1 MTRLI
6 ALYEGVSLPFPPS
19 LSGFGPGRAGVK
31 ASPGSGLSR
40 SVEEGEGLIESWP
53 LVFGSERGRKG
64 SSRNGKGED
73 QAEVEDGRR
82 EHEESNRKNE
92 VSVKRFKMVM
102 TGAIAIAFDLAY
114 ISWVRDSRKEDGDEE
129 GTGARRNWR
138 IDDLDD
144 LGRLILTAAGAE
156 KGGFES
162 NREEE
167 NDLNS

>member
-6 ALYEGVSLPFPPS
+6 ALYEGVSLPFQPS

-40 SVEEGEGLIESWP
+40 SVEEGEGIIESWP

-64 SSRNGKGED
+64 TSRNGKGED
-73 QAEVEDGRR
+73 QEDVEDGRR
-82 EHEESNRKNE
+82 VELEDSNRKNE

-114 ISWVRDSRKEDGDEE
+114 ISWARESREEE
-129 GTGARRNWR
+129 GAKARNWR
-138 IDDLDD
+138 VEDLDD
-144 LGRLILTAAGAE
+144 LGKLTLTAAGAE

-162 NREEE
+162 NREEG
-167 NDLNS
+167 NDTNS